1 MSQRLLNFAAALGGE
16 GGYEPATHAEVF
28 EVSAPVSTAAVLYE
42 KVRATIDYQEEHL
55 LRRNAILRFLRRNLG
70 SETSREELVGQL
82 LKELVWAK
90 YLPNKSVPTS
100 FVEQLVPIFSKYE
113 TLLRAADGLGGER
126 ESAFNWVLD
135 VFSTELEY
143 QIISHTDDEALV
155 SYMYEEMKARVA
167 WDKSVHL
174 GAEER
179 DLFLFVA
186 CHRILLTSNV
196 ATLRYRVMTL
206 YYPDW
211 AGASNTE
218 RITEISGGLRKVM
231 AVIDQA
237 IFHPITQKLQIQ
249 IRRKAGVFRVVYDV
263 AKENKSELKPLIEDP
278 ELMDAAVSKALT
290 DRTKK
295 FKGRLS
301 RTVLRAIGFLF
312 ITKMLL
318 ALIIEVPYD
327 LLVEKNAK
335 FYPLAVNIF
344 FHPLF
349 LALISLTVG
358 IAEKQ
363 NKIDYQTAVRGL
375 MIGADDRLLNIR
387 VKIERRGFWSN
398 IFAFVY
404 ALLFLVVYGA
414 IAWALGQFGFNW
426 LSTTLFL
433 FFISLVTFFG
443 IRIRQSVKDI
453 VVSEGRSGFFGT
465 LFDILMLPIVR
476 AGRWLSVKVAKINI
490 FIYFFDFIIEAP
502 FKVAIRIIENWFTF
516 IKEKKEE
523 I

>member
-1 MSQRLLNFAAALGGE
+1 
-16 GGYEPATHAEVF
+16 
-28 EVSAPVSTAAVLYE
+28 
-42 KVRATIDYQEEHL
+42 VRATIDYQEEHL
-55 LRRNAILRFLRRNLG
+55 LRRNAILRFLKRNLG
-70 SETSREELVGQL
+70 SETQRDELAAQL

-90 YLPNKSVPTS
+90 YLPNESVPTS
-100 FVEQLVPIFSKYE
+100 FVEELVPIFTKYE
-113 TLLRAADGLGGER
+113 ALLRAADHLGSQR

-155 SYMYEEMKARVA
+155 SYMYEEMKARAA
-167 WDKSVHL
+167 WDKTVNL
-174 GAEER
+174 KPEEK

-186 CHRILLTSNV
+186 CHRILLNSNV
-196 ATLRYRVMTL
+196 ATLRYRVLTL

-211 AGASNTE
+211 VGASSSE
-218 RITEISGGLRKVM
+218 RISEVAAGLPKVM
-231 AVIDQA
+231 SVIDQA
-237 IFHPITQKLQIQ
+237 IFHPLTQKLQIQ
-249 IRRKAGVFRVVYDV
+249 VRRKAGVFRVLFDV
-263 AKENKSELKPLIEDP
+263 VKDEKDQLAELIEDP
-278 ELMDAAVSKALT
+278 ELMDAAVAKALGE
-290 DRTKK
+290 RTKK
-295 FKGRLS
+295 FKGRLN
-301 RTVLRAIGFLF
+301 RTVVRAIAFLF

-318 ALIIEVPYD
+318 ALVIEVPYD

-358 IAEKQ
+358 IPVKQ
-363 NKIDYQTAVRGL
+363 NTADYQTAVRAL

-387 VKIERRGFWSN
+387 VKVEHRGFLSN
-398 IFAFVY
+398 VFSFVY
-404 ALLFLVVYGA
+404 GLVFLAVYGA
-414 IAWALGQFGFNW
+414 IAALLSNSGFNW
-426 LSTTLFL
+426 LSITLFL

-453 VVSEGRSGFFGT
+453 VVSEGRSGFFGS

-490 FIYFFDFIIEAP
+490 FIYFFDFIIESP